1 MANKNDNEKK
11 RKRISPEF
19 CKTVK
24 EDGIHVDLEEK
35 GFCLRVRGDSK
46 VFIARAK
53 LRGTRQT
60 VLVTIGPYPRIHP
73 DDARKTARRHLCD
86 LAEGINP
93 NLVKKEAAAKVEAEK
108 AAVEQES
115 KVQEITLG
123 KVFADYLQSR
133 KLKDNTAYIYKCTL
147 RSTLSDWLDLPL
159 VEIKK
164 DMVERRHKSISDK
177 GHKGHA
183 DHAMR
188 ILRAL
193 FTYAKITY
201 EDPNGDPIISNNP
214 VTRLSQARIWNKQ
227 TRRQSVIKSHELSAW
242 CKAVMGLENKT
253 VRDYLL
259 LLLFTGLRKN
269 EAAELLWENVDLTGA
284 TLLIPDPKNRQP
296 HMLPLTPFLKEM
308 LKKRWDGRANEYVFP
323 GQGEKYRYIRDVR
336 HHMDLVTKSSKVN
349 FMLHDLRRTFL
360 TIADAQD
367 LSAYAIKK
375 LANHKTTADVTAG
388 YIVSDVERLRDPMN
402 KIHKF
407 IEDKV
412 GKDVLEISEKKKSKV
427 LKVEAKRKSRG

>member
-1 MANKNDNEKK
+1 MAGKKAKEKWTNINDA
-11 RKRISPEF
+11 F

-24 EDGIHVDLEEK
+24 EDGIHIDSQDR

-60 VLVTIGPYPRIHP
+60 VLVTIGPYPKFHP
-73 DDARKTARRHLCD
+73 DDARRKANRYLCD

-93 NLVKKEAAAKVEAEK
+93 NEVKKEAAAKVEAEK
-108 AAVEQES
+108 AAVEMES
-115 KVQEITLG
+115 KSQEITLG

-159 VEIKK
+159 TEIKK

-201 EDPNGDPIISNNP
+201 EHPNGDPIITNNP

-227 TRRQSVIKSHELSAW
+227 ARRQSVIRSHELSAW

-308 LKKRWDGRANEYVFP
+308 LTKRWDGRENEYVFP

-336 HHMDLVTKSSKVN
+336 HHMDLVTESSKVK

-375 LANHKTTADVTAG
+375 LANHKMAADVTAG

-402 KIHKF
+402 RIHKF

-412 GKDVLEISEKKKSKV
+412 GKDVLDLSGKKKPKV
-427 LKVEAKRKSRG
+427 LKAEPKKKARR